1 MRLKSYSQKGRYLM
15 KPSVAELSWKTNTK
29 EELYILAQSG
39 AVDDRMLVQLET
51 TNKAF
56 KKSNANSSFS

>member
-1 MRLKSYSQKGRYLM
+1 M
-15 KPSVAELSWKTNTK
+15 KQSVAELSWKTNTK
-29 EELYILAQSG
+29 EELQILAQSG

-56 KKSNANSSFS
+56 KKSNAKSSFS